1 MGFICPLTGWQT
13 QSHQQLSASV
23 IGCTSFTAF
32 SFTVYCARCWP
43 CESLWM
49 GSSNQMPVGCAY
61 EANVSCQWA
70 ISSVYCLLFVVKLP
84 NNWNCWSTGSAC
96 PCSATPV
103 AWLPAC
109 LSGALWPFCLTF
121 SPILCLTISFPNYK
135 IAWNWTVSG
144 SNWTSAYN
152 LLPGLDTFWCVSV
165 CEGGRKGKGT

>member
-23 IGCTSFTAF
+23 IGCIPFTAF

-61 EANVSCQWA
+61 ETNVSCQWA

-96 PCSATPV
+96 PA
-103 AWLPAC
+103 LPAC
-109 LSGALWPFCLTF
+109 QGRCDPFVLFSVRFYAWQFHFLTTKLPEIEQF
-121 SPILCLTISFPNYK
+121 RPVIEHRPTTCCQ
-135 IAWNWTVSG
+135 AWTLFDV
-144 SNWTSAYN
+144 
-152 LLPGLDTFWCVSV
+152 CVCV
-165 CEGGRKGKGT
+165 REGGERRIGT